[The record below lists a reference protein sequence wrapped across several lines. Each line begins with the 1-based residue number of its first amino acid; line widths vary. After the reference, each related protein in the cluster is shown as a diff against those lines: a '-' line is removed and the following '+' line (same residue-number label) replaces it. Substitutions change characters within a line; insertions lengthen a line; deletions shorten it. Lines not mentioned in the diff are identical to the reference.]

1 MLRRNNG
8 IKDFRNNGKMEP
20 LSIIASFVVSYLANN
35 IPTIT
40 DFVKNN
46 KGFESRMKDCYD
58 RARKQW
64 KCKAARDRYEG
75 REMKYLADL
84 QEYVAGRMDNIDPE
98 LQELLGRW
106 VIEMRKDPVCTGFI
120 NDIKLEEVKSA
131 NIIVVNEILAKVE
144 SLNAKLDSIAG
155 KIDGTHKATEELNR
169 QVEEGIQKAIA
180 KIDGLSATVSRNE
193 VILREVY
200 ELIQNEAN
208 HVIFC
213 TGRVLTHGGV
223 DWWGMIENKRELRK
237 QIELLHAFMQEY
249 QVYFSKTFFDEVM
262 AYYELSI
269 TLQDGLD
276 SLVMAIATADGQ
288 DGITDVYYITY
299 EQKIDWTAD
308 FVGYMMDEFQKVDKH
323 PAYGEYARL
332 YKEHEESSNSL
343 LTQIEQ
349 KSGKVI

>member
-1 MLRRNNG
+1 
-8 IKDFRNNGKMEP
+8 MEP

-35 IPTIT
+35 IPTII
-40 DFVKNN
+40 DLVKNN
-46 KGFESRMKDCYD
+46 KGFETRMKDCYD

-106 VIEMRKDPVCTGFI
+106 VIEMRRDPVCTGFI
-120 NDIKLEEVKSA
+120 NDIKQEELKSA
-131 NIIVVNEILAKVE
+131 NINVVNGILANVE

-155 KIDGTHKATEELNR
+155 KIDETHKATEELNR
-169 QVEEGIQKAIA
+169 QVEEGIQKVIA
-180 KIDGLSATVSRNE
+180 KIDGLSATVPRNE

-208 HVIFC
+208 YVVFC

-223 DWWGMIENKRELRK
+223 DWWGMIENRRELRK
-237 QIELLHAFMQEY
+237 QMEVLRAFMQEY
-249 QVYFSKTFFDEVM
+249 QVYFSNNFFDEVM
-262 AYYELSI
+262 AHYELEV
-269 TLQDGLD
+269 TLQNGLD
-276 SLVMAIATADGQ
+276 SLVMAIGTADDQ
-288 DGITDVYYITY
+288 DGITDVYNITY
-299 EQKIDWTAD
+299 EQKIDWTVE
-308 FVGYMMDEFQKVDKH
+308 FVAYMMDEFQKVDKH
-323 PAYGEYARL
+323 PAYGDYARL
-332 YKEHEESSNSL
+332 YRAHEERSNRL
-343 LTQIEQ
+343 ITQIER